1 MPQLTSPALGFPG
14 AALFRAPPG
23 TLVPVVSS
31 VPDFKHRPSF
41 QFSSFL
47 SLQPVHLAAYF
58 NFVLLS
64 QSFVQLHPQHMA
76 GSLGGHS
83 AHCHLWYSVRLLSGN
98 SYLLHSGLHTP
109 ARGREIYSFVWR
121 FCLPTNGIIHISW
134 VVYSLLF
141 IFNTVSRMLPM
152 LALAA

>member
-64 QSFVQLHPQHMA
+64 QSFVQLHPQHMD

-98 SYLLHSGLHTP
+98 GYLLHSGLHTR
-109 ARGREIYSFVWR
+109 ARGEGNIQ
-121 FCLPTNGIIHISW
+121 FCLAI
-134 VVYSLLF
+134 
-141 IFNTVSRMLPM
+141 LPSDKWNHTYFM
-152 LALAA
+152 GCLQLAFYI